1 MTLEELKNKYYRFIL
16 WYDPYGEGG
25 TLSEDE
31 QLPDD
36 LNTMAYNL
44 KEIYKDLQ
52 SDTSGDEDI
61 ENAAALVYSLLVDF
75 REAGFDG
82 SRIRSKNF

>member
-1 MTLEELKNKYYRFIL
+1 MTKEDLKSAYYRFIL

-31 QLPDD
+31 QLPED
-36 LNTMAYNL
+36 LDAMEYNL

-52 SDTSGDEDI
+52 ADTSGDEDI
-61 ENAAALVYSLLVDF
+61 ETAAALAYSLLVDF
-75 REAGFDG
+75 REAGFDVAV
-82 SRIRSKNF
+82 